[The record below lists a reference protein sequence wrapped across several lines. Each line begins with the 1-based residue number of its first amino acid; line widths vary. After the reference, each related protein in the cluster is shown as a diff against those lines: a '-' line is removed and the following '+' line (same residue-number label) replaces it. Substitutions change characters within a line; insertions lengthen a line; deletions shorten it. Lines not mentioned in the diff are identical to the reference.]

1 MTHYTVVVFDDEEN
15 VDDLLE
21 PYDENLEVDWYKY
34 SDLSPEDIDTFMAF
48 YREKY
53 PESKELSLREMYALY
68 GANWHG
74 LGELWKFTEGGVVEK
89 WSKYNPKSK
98 YDYYTVV
105 SNKLPKFVPFAFVT
119 PDGEW
124 HAKGKMGWWAVTWDE
139 MPDDEWA
146 QIYLDAKKKYKK
158 HCVLDCHI

>member
-21 PYDENLEVDWYKY
+21 PYDENLRVAWYKRKE
-34 SDLSPEDIDTFMAF
+34 LTPEEIARFDEF
-48 YREKY
+48 YRGKY
-53 PESKELSLREMYALY
+53 PESKDLPLRDLYSLYSED
-68 GANWHG
+68 WHG
-74 LGELWKFTEGGVVEK
+74 SGEKWKFKKSGVIDE
-89 WSKYNPKSK
+89 WSTYNPNSK

-105 SNKLPKFVPFAFVT
+105 SNTLPEYVPFAFVT

-124 HAKGKMGWWAVTWDE
+124 HAKGKMGWWAMSWDE

-146 QIYLDAKKKYKK
+146 QIYLDAKSKYKDY
-158 HCVLDCHI
+158 CVLDCHI

>member
-21 PYDENLEVDWYKY
+21 PYDENLEVDWYKR
-34 SDLSPEDIDTFMAF
+34 SMLSADDVARFTEH
-48 YREKY
+48 YLEKH
-53 PESKELSLREMYALY
+53 PDQKGLSLEELY
-68 GANWHG
+68 SLHGEDWHG
-74 LGELWKFTEGGVVEK
+74 SGEFWKFTPEGVES
-89 WSKYNPKSK
+89 WSNYNPKSK

-124 HAKGKMGWWAVTWDE
+124 HAKGKIGWWAATWDE

>member
-21 PYDENLEVDWYKY
+21 PYDENLEVDWYKRETV
-34 SDLSPEDIDTFMAF
+34 SDYDISRFTEH
-48 YREKY
+48 YLEEY
-53 PESKELSLREMYALY
+53 PEQKGLSLEELYALH
-68 GANWHG
+68 GEHWHG
-74 LGELWKFTEGGVVEK
+74 SGEFWKFTPKGVES
-89 WSKYNPKSK
+89 WSNYNPKSK

-124 HAKGKMGWWAVTWDE
+124 HSKGKMGWWAISWDE
-139 MPDDEWA
+139 MPDDEWE
-146 QIYLDAKKKYKK
+146 QIYLDAKEKYKK

>member
-53 PESKELSLREMYALY
+53 PESKELGLREMYALY

-74 LGELWKFTEGGVVEK
+74 LGELLAHAGPDALGHRLRRLHVHVVAE
-89 WSKYNPKSK
+89 
-98 YDYYTVV
+98 
-105 SNKLPKFVPFAFVT
+105 AR
-119 PDGEW
+119 
-124 HAKGKMGWWAVTWDE
+124 
-139 MPDDEWA
+139 
-146 QIYLDAKKKYKK
+146 
-158 HCVLDCHI
+158 